1 VRTAAR
7 ARRPPQ
13 VPEWLTELAQSSGG
27 PAPWAQMSHA
37 VLAIAAPV
45 AVGLAAGHLVAGLLA
60 GVGGLLATMADRTGP
75 YLMRVRRVATAAVF
89 GGAAGLLIG
98 MAIYGRGWVA
108 VPVMIVVAGISA
120 LLSSVG
126 AVWSSAGLFLL
137 IYAALGTGPVG
148 ALRPW
153 WLTLL
158 WFLAGVGWWLVLLV
172 PGWLAFPRA
181 VEQRRVAAVYRAL
194 AVNLR
199 ALGTEDLGAARRR
212 ATAALNLAF
221 EELLG
226 QRAAASG
233 RDRELALLMSLIRQA
248 RLAAEAAAALD
259 YAGERPPPQAAAH
272 AEALASAVLDGAAV
286 PAIEAPPT
294 ASRAML
300 ALYRA
305 LNRAA
310 ADVSGRTAPR
320 PGAIGDADWPREP
333 ARPLL
338 VLARQVRWGFVS
350 MFAIRL
356 MLCIGVATVLSQA
369 LPLQRSYWV
378 PLTVAVVLRPDLGS
392 VFARAL
398 QSAAGTV
405 IGASV
410 GALILAAR
418 PPGQLVVIWLAVFAL
433 ALPYGLSRN
442 YGLFTAFFAPLVV
455 LLIDLLSNDGWQ
467 LAQDR
472 LIDTLLGCGI
482 ALLIGYAPWPSSWL
496 GSWRPDFADTLGA
509 IAGYLDQAV
518 GQGTRGTA
526 PHARAR
532 IQLATLQ
539 TEFQRAMA
547 EPQWIRQRAMAWQP
561 AVAALERLLD
571 TVTATAVTTAGQP
584 PSGTDVSE
592 VSAALRRI
600 AGAARSGTPARPQ
613 ALPSEPSLKPVIDAA
628 RSIADALDG
637 MPRQRRQSL
646 VARNTQAGD
655 AGSPADLRWHGEPR
669 RVRNKLN
676 AFTERPVM
684 SAPGTGCPRGA
695 CHPAGVHHYGPSRG
709 PGWRGVTPSSV
720 PVSGNSAC
728 RLVPAPGR
736 LSRKI
741 RPPRASTIGTASS
754 EQQLTSV
761 K

>member
-1 VRTAAR
+1 MLGDRRPRAAAQEAARSLPDAGVGTAAR
-7 ARRPPQ
+7 ARRPPR
-13 VPEWLTELAQSSGG
+13 VPQWLAELAQSSGG

-37 VLAIAAPV
+37 VLAIAVPV
-45 AVGLAAGHLVAGLLA
+45 AVGLAAGHLVAGVLA
-60 GVGGLLATMADRTGP
+60 GVGGLLATMADRAGP

-98 MAIYGRGWVA
+98 TAINGRGWVA
-108 VPVMIVVAGISA
+108 LPVMIVVAGVSA

-126 AVWSSAGLFLL
+126 AVWSSASLFLL
-137 IYAALGTGPVG
+137 TYAALGTGPIG

-181 VEQRRVAAVYRAL
+181 GEQRQVAAVYRTL

-221 EELLG
+221 KELLG

-259 YAGERPPPQAAAH
+259 YFGERPPPQAAAH
-272 AEALASAVLDGAAV
+272 ADALARAVLDGAVV
-286 PAIEAPPT
+286 PTIEAPSA
-294 ASRAML
+294 ASPAML

-305 LNRAA
+305 LNQAA
-310 ADVSGRTAPR
+310 DDVSGRTAPL
-320 PGAIGDADWPREP
+320 PGAIGGADWPRES

-338 VLARQVRWGFVS
+338 VLATQVRRGLVD

-398 QSAAGTV
+398 QSGAGTV
-405 IGASV
+405 IGAGV
-410 GALILAAR
+410 GALILASG
-418 PPGQLVVIWLAVFAL
+418 PPDALVVIWLAVFAL
-433 ALPYGLSRN
+433 ALPYGQSRN
-442 YGLFTAFFAPLVV
+442 YGLFTVFFAPLVV
-455 LLIDLLSNDGWQ
+455 LLINLLSNDGWQ
-467 LAQDR
+467 LASAR
-472 LIDTLLGCGI
+472 LIDALLGCGI
-482 ALLIGYAPWPSSWL
+482 ALLIGYAPWPSSWH
-496 GSWRPDFADTLGA
+496 GSWRPDFADTVSA
-509 IAGYLDQAV
+509 IADYLDQAV

-526 PHARAR
+526 PHAAAR
-532 IQLATLQ
+532 IQLATLE

-547 EPQWIRQRAMAWQP
+547 EPRWTRQRAIAWQP
-561 AVAALERLLD
+561 AVAALERLLEA
-571 TVTATAVTTAGQP
+571 VTATAVTTAGQSS
-584 PSGTDVSE
+584 SGTGVSE

-600 AGAARSGTPARPQ
+600 ADAVRSGTPARRE
-613 ALPSEPSLKPVIDAA
+613 ALPSEPSLRPVIDTA
-628 RSIADALDG
+628 RSVADALDG
-637 MPRQRRQSL
+637 M
-646 VARNTQAGD
+646 
-655 AGSPADLRWHGEPR
+655 
-669 RVRNKLN
+669 
-676 AFTERPVM
+676 
-684 SAPGTGCPRGA
+684 
-695 CHPAGVHHYGPSRG
+695 
-709 PGWRGVTPSSV
+709 
-720 PVSGNSAC
+720 
-728 RLVPAPGR
+728 
-736 LSRKI
+736 
-741 RPPRASTIGTASS
+741 
-754 EQQLTSV
+754 LT
-761 K
+761 

>member
-1 VRTAAR
+1 MLAR

-13 VPEWLTELAQSSGG
+13 VPQWLTELAQSSGG
-27 PAPWAQMSHA
+27 PAPWTQMSHA
-37 VLAIAAPV
+37 VLAIAVPV
-45 AVGLAAGHLVAGLLA
+45 AVGLAAGHLVAGVLA
-60 GVGGLLATMADRTGP
+60 GVGGLLATMADRAGP

-98 MAIYGRGWVA
+98 TAINGRGWVA
-108 VPVMIVVAGISA
+108 LPVMIVVAGVSA

-126 AVWSSAGLFLL
+126 AVWSSASLFLL
-137 IYAALGTGPVG
+137 VYAAMGTGPIG

-153 WLTLL
+153 WLTVL

-172 PGWLAFPRA
+172 PGWLAFPRSG
-181 VEQRRVAAVYRAL
+181 EQRQVAAVYRAL
-194 AVNLR
+194 AANLR
-199 ALGTEDLGAARRR
+199 ALGTEELGAARRR

-272 AEALASAVLDGAAV
+272 AEALARAVLDGAAV
-286 PAIEAPPT
+286 PAMAVPPT
-294 ASRAML
+294 PSPAML

-305 LNRAA
+305 LNQA
-310 ADVSGRTAPR
+310 ADDISGRTVPL
-320 PGAIGDADWPREP
+320 PGAIGGADWPREP

-338 VLARQVRWGFVS
+338 VLATQVRRGFTG

-405 IGASV
+405 IGAGV
-410 GALILAAR
+410 GALILASG
-418 PPGQLVVIWLAVFAL
+418 PPDALVVIWLAVFAL
-433 ALPYGLSRN
+433 ALPYGQNRN
-442 YGLFTAFFAPLVV
+442 YGLFTVFFAPLVV
-455 LLIDLLSNDGWQ
+455 LLIDLLSNDGWR
-467 LAQDR
+467 LASAR
-472 LIDTLLGCGI
+472 LIDALLGCGI
-482 ALLIGYAPWPSSWL
+482 ALLIGYAPWPSSWH
-496 GSWRPDFADTLGA
+496 GSWRPDFADTVGA
-509 IAGYLDQAV
+509 IADYLDQAV

-526 PHARAR
+526 PHAAAR

-547 EPQWIRQRAMAWQP
+547 EPRWTRQRAIAWQP
-561 AVAALERLLD
+561 AVAALERLLE

-584 PSGTDVSE
+584 SSGTGVSE

-600 AGAARSGTPARPQ
+600 ADAVRAGTPARLQ
-613 ALPSEPSLKPVIDAA
+613 ALPSTPSLKPVMDAA
-628 RSIADALDG
+628 RSVTDALDA
-637 MPRQRRQSL
+637 MP
-646 VARNTQAGD
+646 
-655 AGSPADLRWHGEPR
+655 
-669 RVRNKLN
+669 
-676 AFTERPVM
+676 
-684 SAPGTGCPRGA
+684 
-695 CHPAGVHHYGPSRG
+695 PSR
-709 PGWRGVTPSSV
+709 
-720 PVSGNSAC
+720 
-728 RLVPAPGR
+728 
-736 LSRKI
+736 
-741 RPPRASTIGTASS
+741 
-754 EQQLTSV
+754 
-761 K
+761 

>member
-1 VRTAAR
+1 
-7 ARRPPQ
+7 
-13 VPEWLTELAQSSGG
+13 
-27 PAPWAQMSHA
+27 M
-37 VLAIAAPV
+37 
-45 AVGLAAGHLVAGLLA
+45 
-60 GVGGLLATMADRTGP
+60 
-75 YLMRVRRVATAAVF
+75 RRVATAAVF

-98 MAIYGRGWVA
+98 TAINGRGWVA
-108 VPVMIVVAGISA
+108 VPVMIVVAGVSA

-153 WLTLL
+153 WLTVL

-172 PGWLAFPRA
+172 PGWLAFPR
-181 VEQRRVAAVYRAL
+181 
-194 AVNLR
+194 
-199 ALGTEDLGAARRR
+199 
-212 ATAALNLAF
+212 
-221 EELLG
+221 
-226 QRAAASG
+226 
-233 RDRELALLMSLIRQA
+233 
-248 RLAAEAAAALD
+248 
-259 YAGERPPPQAAAH
+259 
-272 AEALASAVLDGAAV
+272 
-286 PAIEAPPT
+286 
-294 ASRAML
+294 
-300 ALYRA
+300 
-305 LNRAA
+305 
-310 ADVSGRTAPR
+310 
-320 PGAIGDADWPREP
+320 
-333 ARPLL
+333 
-338 VLARQVRWGFVS
+338 
-350 MFAIRL
+350 
-356 MLCIGVATVLSQA
+356 
-369 LPLQRSYWV
+369 
-378 PLTVAVVLRPDLGS
+378 
-392 VFARAL
+392 
-398 QSAAGTV
+398 
-405 IGASV
+405 
-410 GALILAAR
+410 
-418 PPGQLVVIWLAVFAL
+418 VFAL

-467 LAQDR
+467 LASAR

-482 ALLIGYAPWPSSWL
+482 ALFIGYAPWPSSWL

-518 GQGTRGTA
+518 GEGTRGTA

-561 AVAALERLLD
+561 AMAALERLLD
-571 TVTATAVTTAGQP
+571 TVTAIAVTTAGQP

-613 ALPSEPSLKPVIDAA
+613 ALPSEPSLRPVIDAA
-628 RSIADALDG
+628 RSVADALDA

-684 SAPGTGCPRGA
+684 RALGDWLSARCLASSWGSSLTTR
-695 CHPAGVHHYGPSRG
+695 
-709 PGWRGVTPSSV
+709 VTPT
-720 PVSGNSAC
+720 
-728 RLVPAPGR
+728 GR
-736 LSRKI
+736 R
-741 RPPRASTIGTASS
+741 RAHLAG
-754 EQQLTSV
+754 
-761 K
+761 